1 MKTRNKAL
9 SERFCR
15 CIKSVRKT
23 VKVRGKD
30 KSKAAKEQ
38 AAIAIC
44 VRAVLGSRGKTMKRF
59 RCGKKAMLQTQ
70 KPNSVGKAK

>member
-9 SERFCR
+9 LERFCR

-44 VRAVLGSRGKTMKRF
+44 TRAVLGSRGKTLKRF
-59 RCGKKAMLQTQ
+59 RCGKKGMLQTQ
-70 KPNSVGKAK
+70 KPLTQIK

>member
-23 VKVRGKD
+23 VKVRGKN
-30 KSKAAKEQ
+30 KSKAEKEQ

-44 VRAVLGSRGKTMKRF
+44 VRAVLGSRGKTLKRF

-70 KPNSVGKAK
+70 KPLK